1 MKSFIK
7 TEFESL
13 LNRRLLVIADH
24 ALRDADS
31 AEQLA
36 QLTAVSQ
43 DIDKLFKEHRKELPP
58 RLCHFLS
65 QASFQKALEYLENEP
80 AD

>member
-1 MKSFIK
+1 MNSFIK
-7 TEFESL
+7 AELESL
-13 LNRRLLVIADH
+13 LKRRILVIADH

-31 AEQLA
+31 AEHLA
-36 QLTAVSQ
+36 QLTLVSQ
-43 DIDKLFKEHRKELPP
+43 GIEKVFQEHRKELPA

>member
-7 TEFESL
+7 TELIGL
-13 LNRRLLVIADH
+13 LRNRVAVIADH
-24 ALRDADS
+24 ALRDADP
-31 AEQLA
+31 AAHLA
-36 QLTAVSQ
+36 QLAAVSGAIEKAFQ
-43 DIDKLFKEHRKELPP
+43 AHRKELPP

-80 AD
+80 ED